1 MVTTLEPNPATTP
14 STAPPRR
21 KIEWNAATFDSLL
34 LIALILTMCSQKNM
48 RAIGQDT
55 IGAGLGYASKQLF
68 IALSDVILCL
78 TFAWFVVRTTM
89 LKAWQRIWWPPVPCW
104 ALAVAMLIAMLHSP
118 HITDALK
125 GAHHIGPTA
134 LLKAL
139 GGQEGKEAIAHVI
152 QFVLYFIV
160 AITLFVNLIHDRR
173 QTEIIIR
180 RRLALHVFPVA
191 ILLATLLGCWQL
203 LVSKHDPPHA
213 FFGSSNIYS
222 GFLALALPLLVTH
235 MIKEWRAVPQ
245 VFFTVALS
253 LLLALATLSSPYAL
267 LALLIGIAVGGLL
280 LRQPGRTGI
289 LLVVSVLVS
298 AVVWMGAIKLA
309 GDNTAFQALGA
320 DAVKNPLRIH
330 HPTKLVRADS
340 LRLVGD
346 SSQSPGAANENEKD
360 PNAFKVKK
368 QFIEWY
374 AALGFA
380 VPRERALAT
389 GVGPGNYQLKI
400 GTYYGSLP
408 NVKKMLPDSNN
419 LYLVQA
425 VSLGL
430 LGLGALLW
438 VLGHFAHQAWLAH
451 LCSRADWLGA
461 GVLASLVAFGFV
473 NIFHALI
480 VRGVGIVLAFML
492 ALAVIAAQDA
502 TNKDLTTD
510 KHG

>member
-1 MVTTLEPNPATTP
+1 MATTIEPNLTTP
-14 STAPPRR
+14 TPSQPRR
-21 KIEWNAATFDSLL
+21 KLEWNAATFDSLL
-34 LIALILTMCSQKNM
+34 LIALILTMCSQMNM
-48 RAIGQDT
+48 RSIGKDT
-55 IGAGLGYASKQLF
+55 YLEGGYVTKQLF

-78 TFAWFVVRTTM
+78 TFVWFVIRTTM
-89 LKAWQRIWWPPVPCW
+89 LKAWQRVWWPPVPCW
-104 ALAVAMLIAMLHSP
+104 ALIVAMLIAMLHSP
-118 HITDALK
+118 HVTEALK
-125 GAHHIGPTA
+125 GAHHAGPKA
-134 LLKAL
+134 LLKAM
-139 GGQEGKEAIAHVI
+139 GGQEGKEAIAHIV

-173 QTEIIIR
+173 EGEIIVR

-203 LVSKHDPPHA
+203 LVSKHDPPHGL
-213 FFGSSNIYS
+213 FGSSNVYS
-222 GFLALALPLLVTH
+222 GFLALALPLLITH

-245 VFFTVALS
+245 VFFTGALS
-253 LLLALATLSSPYAL
+253 LLLALATLSSPWAV

-280 LRQPGRTGI
+280 LRQPARTNI
-289 LLVVSVLVS
+289 LLVASVVVS
-298 AVVWMGAIKLA
+298 AVVWAGAVKLA
-309 GDNTAFQALGA
+309 GDDPAFKALGA
-320 DAVKNPLRIH
+320 NAVKDPTHIH

-346 SSQSPGAANENEKD
+346 SSHSPGDENENEKD
-360 PNAFKVKK
+360 ATAFKIKK

-380 VPRERALAT
+380 MPRERAVAT
-389 GVGPGNYQLKI
+389 GVGPGNYQLNI

-408 NVKKMLPDSNN
+408 NVKKILPDSNN

-438 VLGHFAHQAWLAH
+438 VLGHFAHRAWLARRWH
-451 LCSRADWLGA
+451 SSDWLGT
-461 GVLASLVAFGFV
+461 GVLASLVSFGFV

-480 VRGVGIVLAFML
+480 VRGVGLVLAFIL
-492 ALAVIAAQDA
+492 ALAVIAAQGEN
-502 TNKDLTTD
+502 NKDLAT
-510 KHG
+510 HEHQ